1 MATASEVMA
10 FAGKW
15 VGYSRYEDPEQG
27 TVFGR
32 WYAKLTNSPWFGTTG
47 VPYCMMFVT
56 CCLYLGTFE
65 QKAKCIG
72 TPSAGCTGSMKL
84 ARNSG
89 KLKHIEAGSFGDVV
103 YFDWSRGGYWSDNA
117 DHVGFIRSVDNVNR
131 IAYTREGNVSGCVKD
146 CVRSF
151 ADIVGCVTPE
161 YSGSAPSKEDEVYG
175 FPTIQRGS
183 VGDAVKLVQSALNI
197 RQGSEFWVDGEF
209 GSYTDSEVRR
219 WQRNHNL
226 IVDGIVG
233 AQTWPSILGK

>member
-15 VGYSRYEDPEQG
+15 VGYSRYDDPEQG

-32 WYAKLTNSPWFGTTG
+32 WYAKLTNSPWFGYTG
-47 VPYCMMFVT
+47 VYYCMMYVT
-56 CCLYLGTFE
+56 YCLYLGTFE

-117 DHVGFIRSVDNVNR
+117 DHVGFIRWVDNVNQ

-146 CVRSF
+146 CVRDF

-161 YSGSAPSKEDEVYG
+161 YEEPEEDKVYSFALIKKGSTGNE
-175 FPTIQRGS
+175 
-183 VGDAVKLVQSALNI
+183 VKLAQAALNI
-197 RQGSEFWVDGEF
+197 RDGAGLLVDGEF
-209 GSYTDSEVRR
+209 GDITEGAVKAY
-219 WQRNHNL
+219 QRKKGIHP
-226 IVDGIVG
+226 DGMVG
-233 AQTWPSILGK
+233 KKTWPALLGA